1 MKPISIAI
9 SLIFVAAAASGAGYW
24 WGTSRTMQ
32 AGPPEPAK
40 AQSAR
45 KVLYYRNP
53 MGLPDISPVPKKDSM
68 GMDYTPVYEGEEPAS
83 DGSAVKISVEKV
95 QRLGVR
101 TEAAAARQ
109 LRSARPAVEPSR
121 C

>member
-1 MKPISIAI
+1 MKLISILV
-9 SLIFVAAAASGAGYW
+9 SLIVVAAAASVAGYW

-32 AGPPEPAK
+32 ASAERPEPAK
-40 AQSAR
+40 TQAAR

-53 MGLPDISPVPKKDSM
+53 MGLPDTSPVPKKDSM

-83 DGSAVKISVEKV
+83 DGSVVKISVEKV

-101 TEAAAARQ
+101 TEDAAPRE
-109 LRSARPAVEPSR
+109 LVRTVRAV
-121 C
+121 